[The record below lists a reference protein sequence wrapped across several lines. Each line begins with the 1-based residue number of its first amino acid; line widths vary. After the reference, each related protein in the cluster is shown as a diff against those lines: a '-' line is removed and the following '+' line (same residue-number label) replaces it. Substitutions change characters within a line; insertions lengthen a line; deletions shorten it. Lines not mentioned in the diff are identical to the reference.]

1 MDSLP
6 RIAEAIAA
14 RQTTPSELVEQ
25 ALAAIDAREG
35 EVRAWTYIDAAG
47 AREQAAALTREL
59 ESDGPR
65 GPLHGVPC
73 GVKDI
78 FDVAGMP
85 CEWGASVLQ
94 GRRPDQ
100 DAALVAELR
109 RAGAVILGK
118 TVTTAF
124 AYFDPGPTRN
134 PHNPAHTP
142 GGSSSGSAAAVA
154 SGMVP
159 LAVGSQTM
167 GSVLRPASFCGV
179 CGFKPSFNA
188 LPLDGVMQ
196 FARSLDHAG
205 LFALTT
211 EGMRLAWG
219 ALRPVAE
226 ERPLRRV
233 AALAWPATDEL
244 ELEMAIGYTQS
255 LERLRAGGVEV
266 IEYDAP
272 AAFGMLWNVIP
283 SLMARQAANIHG
295 ELLDRHGKDL
305 GEKLAL
311 LLEGG
316 RKIDAAQYLSYI
328 GVLDMA
334 RKAFEA
340 LVAEHAMLVTPSAM
354 GPAPEGLASTGD
366 PRCNALWTA
375 LGVPAI
381 GFPFTARGAG
391 LPLGLQLV
399 AGAGQEARL
408 LATANRFEQI
418 LHGPKPV
425 IVSD

>member
-6 RIAEAIAA
+6 RIAKAIAA
-14 RQTTPSELVEQ
+14 RETTPSELLEQ
-25 ALAAIDAREG
+25 ALAAIDARES
-35 EVRAWTYIDAAG
+35 EVQAWTYIDAEG

-59 ESDGPR
+59 GSDGPR

-85 CEWGASVLQ
+85 CEWGSLVMR
-94 GRRPDQ
+94 GRRAEEDS
-100 DAALVAELR
+100 ALVAELR

-118 TVTTAF
+118 TVTTSF

-179 CGFKPSFNA
+179 CGFKPTFNA
-188 LPLDGVMQ
+188 LPLEGVMQ
-196 FARSLDHAG
+196 FAPSLDHAG
-205 LFALTT
+205 LFAATV

-219 ALRPVAE
+219 ALRPVSE

-233 AALAWPATDEL
+233 AALHWPAPDEL
-244 ELEMAIGYTQS
+244 ELEMAIGYTQA
-255 LERLRAGGVEV
+255 LERLREGGIEV

-272 AAFGMLWNVIP
+272 TAFGMLWNVIP

-295 ELLDRHGKDL
+295 ELLDRHGAAL

-328 GVLDMA
+328 GVLDLA

-340 LVAEHAMLVTPSAM
+340 LVAEHGVLVTPSAM
-354 GPAPEGLASTGD
+354 GAAPEGLASTGD

-375 LGVPAI
+375 FGVPAV
-381 GFPFTARGAG
+381 GFPFTPPGAG
-391 LPLGLQLV
+391 LPLGLQL
-399 AGAGQEARL
+399 AAAQGEESRL
-408 LATANRFEQI
+408 LATAKRFEEV

-425 IVSD
+425 IGSD